1 MAMLRRLLT
10 DRFQLGFHREPK
22 ELPVYALTVARGGP
36 KLKASAAAPGTLP
49 ELINTI
55 YPDEKGGVHV
65 VLPARNATLTQ
76 FAAMMQ
82 RAVLDRP
89 VLDQTGLS
97 GTFDFDL
104 EWAPDDSQFG
114 GNLPLSRDST
124 RPSLFAALQEQ
135 LGLRLTA
142 TRGQVAG
149 LVIDRVERPS
159 DN

>member
-1 MAMLRRLLT
+1 MAMLRRLLAA
-10 DRFQLGFHREPK
+10 RFQLSFHREPK
-22 ELPVYALTVARGGP
+22 ELPIYALTVAKDGP

-65 VLPARNATLTQ
+65 MLPARNATLTQ

-82 RAVLDRP
+82 RAVVDRP
-89 VLDQTGLS
+89 VVDQTGLS
-97 GTFDFDL
+97 GTYDFDL
-104 EWAPDDSQFG
+104 EWTPDESQFG
-114 GNLPLSRDST
+114 GQLPLSTEST
-124 RPSLFAALQEQ
+124 KPSLFAAIQEQ

-142 TRGQVAG
+142 TRGPVAG

-159 DN
+159 EN